1 MIEYT
6 GIHMRTAKSFTIE
19 ADINE
24 YVRITKG
31 EQSASERVNEM
42 LRRAMLEEQQER
54 LEQEAASF
62 FSDLRSAGRADTR
75 AFQKASMRTLVRD

>member
-1 MIEYT
+1 
-6 GIHMRTAKSFTIE
+6 MRTAKSFTIE

-24 YVRITKG
+24 YVRSTKG

-42 LRRAMLEEQQER
+42 LRRAMLQEQEER

-62 FSDLRSAGRADTR
+62 FSDPRNADRTGAR
-75 AFQKASMRTLVRD
+75 AFQRASMRTLARD

>member
-1 MIEYT
+1 MIHA
-6 GIHMRTAKSFTIE
+6 INLAMRTAKSFTIE

-24 YVRITKG
+24 YVASTKG

-42 LRRAMLEEQQER
+42 LRRAMLQEQQER

-62 FSDLRSAGRADTR
+62 FSDPRNAGRTDAR
-75 AFQKASMRTLVRD
+75 AFQKASMRTLARD